1 MTLHRSGAKMRNLIP
16 VFALAIVAP
25 SCAPEGPQSGAVPGG
40 TIVISAAADADALV
54 PPLIIQISG
63 RQVADQI
70 FDRLADIGDSLN
82 TVGDGGFR
90 PALAERWTWAP
101 DSLSI
106 VFYLNPRARWHDG
119 GRVSA
124 EDVRFSYALYRDR
137 AVASPVASLLGNIDS
152 VTVRDSSS
160 AVFWFAARNPRQF
173 FDATYHML
181 IQPRHVLDTV
191 PRARLRESSFARA
204 PVGSGRFRFWRW
216 TPAVSVEIVA
226 DTGNYRGR
234 ANLDRV
240 IWTVAPEFN
249 TAATRFLSG
258 EADVFE
264 FLRPEHIA
272 DIARSTERRV
282 VVYPALDYGF
292 VQFNLREAR
301 YSRRPHRL
309 FWDRALRT
317 AVSMAIDRESLVRN
331 VFDTLALVSIG
342 PTSRASP
349 FADPSVRPL
358 PFDTARSARM
368 LESLGWRDQNGDG
381 MRERNGRP
389 LEFSLLVP
397 SSSRNRVRMAV
408 LLQEQLRRAGV
419 GLRIEQLEQG
429 AFIERARSGRFDAV
443 FGAWHM
449 EAGPAGIR
457 QTWGTAGA
465 RSANGLNFGS
475 YESRVFDAHVDSA
488 LAANDRSTARSH
500 YRRAIETAIA
510 DAPAIWLYEPRATL
524 GLHRRIRPAALRADA
539 WWARLADWSIEP
551 GERLPRDRLG
561 IPSEAR

>member
-1 MTLHRSGAKMRNLIP
+1 MTPHRSAEKMRCAIP
-16 VFALAIVAP
+16 VLVLAVAAL
-25 SCAPEGPQSGAVPGG
+25 SCAPEGSPTTGPRGG

-82 TVGDGGFR
+82 TVGDAGFR
-90 PALAERWTWAP
+90 PVLAERWTWAP

-106 VFYLNPRARWHDG
+106 AFFLNPRARWHDG
-119 GRVSA
+119 ARLTA
-124 EDVRFSYALYRDR
+124 QDVRFSYGLYRDR
-137 AVASPVASLLGNIDS
+137 GVASPVGSLLANIDS
-152 VTVRDSSS
+152 VTVRDSST

-181 IQPRHVLDTV
+181 IQPRHLLDSI

-216 TPAVSVEIVA
+216 TPAVSIEIVA
-226 DTGNYRGR
+226 DTTNYRGR

-240 IWTVAPEFN
+240 IWTVAPDFN

-272 DIARSTERRV
+272 DIAHTTESRV
-282 VVYPALDYGF
+282 VIYPSLDYGF
-292 VQFNLREAR
+292 VQFNLLEGR
-301 YSRRPHRL
+301 YSKRAHRL
-309 FWDRALRT
+309 FGDRAMRAALT
-317 AVSMAIDRESLVRN
+317 MAVDRESLVRN

-349 FADPSVRPL
+349 FADPSVAQL
-358 PFDTARSARM
+358 PYDTARSART
-368 LESLGWRDQNGDG
+368 LEALGWRDQDGDG
-381 MRERNGRP
+381 VRERNGRP

-408 LLQEQLRRAGV
+408 LLQEQLRRV
-419 GLRIEQLEQG
+419 GAAVRIEQLEQG
-429 AFIERARSGRFDAV
+429 AFLERARSGRFDAI

-457 QTWGTAGA
+457 QTWGTTGA
-465 RSANGLNFGS
+465 RSTNGLNFGS
-475 YESRVFDAHVDSA
+475 YQSSIFDAHIDSA
-488 LAANDRSTARSH
+488 LAANDRSVARNH
-500 YRRAIETAIA
+500 YRKAIERAIA

-524 GLHRRIRPAALRADA
+524 GLHGRIRPATLRPDA

-551 GERLPRDRLG
+551 DQRLPRDRLG
-561 IPSEAR
+561 IPSTGR

>member
-1 MTLHRSGAKMRNLIP
+1 MHRVIP
-16 VFALAIVAP
+16 RFALVGALA
-25 SCAPEGPQSGAVPGG
+25 CAPEGAESGAATGG
-40 TIVISAAADADALV
+40 TIVISAAADADALI

-82 TVGDGGFR
+82 TVGDAGFR
-90 PALAERWTWAP
+90 PVLAERWTWAP
-101 DSLSI
+101 DSLAI
-106 VFYLNPRARWHDG
+106 AFHLNPRARWHDG
-119 GRVSA
+119 ARVSA
-124 EDVRFSYALYRDR
+124 DDVRFSFALYRDR
-137 AVASPVASLLGNIDS
+137 AVASPVASLLTNIDS
-152 VTVRDSSS
+152 VTARDSST

-181 IQPRHVLDTV
+181 IQPRHLLDSV
-191 PRARLRESSFARA
+191 PRGRLRESNFARA
-204 PVGSGRFRFWRW
+204 PIGSGRFRFWRW
-216 TPAVSVEIVA
+216 TPAVSLEIVA
-226 DTGNYRGR
+226 DTANYRKR
-234 ANLDRV
+234 SNLDRV

-272 DIARSTERRV
+272 DIAHSTERRV
-282 VVYPALDYGF
+282 VVYPSLDYGF
-292 VQFNLREAR
+292 VQFNLRETR

-309 FWDRALRT
+309 FGDRTLRIAL
-317 AVSMAIDRESLVRN
+317 SLAIDRKSMVQN

-349 FADPSVRPL
+349 FADPEVRAL
-358 PFDTARSARM
+358 PFDTARSAR
-368 LESLGWRDQNGDG
+368 LFESLGWRDQNGDG
-381 MRERNGRP
+381 VRERNGRP

-408 LLQEQLRRAGV
+408 LLQEQFRRVGV
-419 GLRIEQLEQG
+419 AMRVEQLEQG

-465 RSANGLNFGS
+465 RTTNGLNFGS

-488 LAANDRSTARSH
+488 LAANDRASARSH

-524 GLHRRIRPAALRADA
+524 GVHRRIQPAMLRPDA

-551 GERLPRDRLG
+551 AERLPRDRLG
-561 IPSEAR
+561 IPSETR